1 MRKLKYLLVLLLFSC
16 SYLFA
21 QKSFYWYDGNEAVSY
36 SIAGETAP
44 VVKIALDMF
53 SCDMKLVTGK
63 PALHTASKKAKI
75 IILQLDAL
83 SGNSKV
89 FTELGKLKIPLKEIA
104 SKKDAFY
111 LAVLKKGAERK
122 IYIIGN
128 NGRGTAYGILELSR
142 IAGVSPW
149 VWWGDVTPFKR
160 EQLTIPADFSS
171 FQSPSVEFRG
181 IFLNDE
187 DWSLQPWSWKHFEPS
202 NIPGRI
208 GAKTYKEIFKLLLR
222 LRANAIWPGMH
233 GMTTPFYF
241 VPGAKEIADSCGIV
255 IGTSHC
261 EPMMRNNVGEWNESV
276 RGAYNYKTN
285 KAKVQEYW
293 MERLKDVQKYQNIYT
308 IGMRGIHDGAM
319 EGAETVEE
327 QAILLQQ
334 VIDDQREMLAKFV
347 NKNVEKIPQQF
358 VPYKE
363 VLSVMDK
370 GLKIPDDV
378 TLTWCDDNY
387 GYLTRLSDTEQQ
399 KRSGG
404 AGVYYHLQYWG
415 RPHDYMWLSSIQP
428 GLIYNEM
435 KNAYDS
441 NARKI
446 WIVNVHDMKTAAYDM
461 ELFLDLAWNIDVVSP
476 STINRHIQNWLC
488 REFGNEAGN
497 MLLPAV
503 LEYYRLV
510 AIRKPEFMGWSQVEL
525 DRNRFARGRSPVID
539 TEFSLTEFGGE
550 LDRYLE
556 DFENARK
563 IVLEAEKII
572 APNRKDAF
580 FSHIKYPIL
589 AAAAMSTKMLE
600 AQRAR
605 TIASGNYDEARWTRE
620 TDLMKA
626 CTKSINAYFEIR
638 RLTDYWNN
646 EMACGKWKHSMCFYP
661 RDLFVFFPPTIPI
674 GPTEKEISE
683 FAHLENKK
691 SIPLIQAVN
700 NAIVRNASDYSK
712 AGKGVYFI
720 QALGHSMKAIALPKN
735 TSVTYEFESDW
746 EGEAVLRTAV
756 IPTHPN
762 GKNSDIRFSVSIN
775 GSEPQIRSIKEG
787 FRTESWKQ
795 NVLRGQAIRTTT
807 HKINKGK
814 QTLTITAL
822 DEHVIIDQ
830 WMLDFQKD
838 RKFYVYPV
846 KPNY

>member
-1 MRKLKYLLVLLLFSC
+1 MKKLCTFLPIFLLCFVQLKAS
-16 SYLFA
+16 
-21 QKSFYWYDGNEAVSY
+21 KSFTWYNGTEPVTF

-44 VVKIALDMF
+44 VVKVAAGIFADDM
-53 SCDMKLVTGK
+53 MLVTGK
-63 PALHTASKKAKI
+63 KAIEATANKAKI
-75 IILQLDAL
+75 KIFQLDASPE
-83 SGNSKV
+83 SGSESK
-89 FTELGKLKIPLKEIA
+89 ELRKLKIPVNIIA
-104 SKKDAFY
+104 LKKDAFY
-111 LAVLKKGAERK
+111 IAIKKAGAENS
-122 IYIIGN
+122 IYVVGS
-128 NGRGTAYGILELSR
+128 NGRGAAYGILELSR
-142 IAGVSPW
+142 LAGVSPW
-149 VWWGDVTPFKR
+149 VWWSDTAPFKR
-160 EQLTIPADFSS
+160 DKLTIPADFTT

-187 DWSLQPWSWKHFEPS
+187 DWTLQPWSWKHFELS
-202 NIPGRI
+202 SIPGRI
-208 GAKTYKEIFKLLLR
+208 GAKTYREIFKLLLR

-233 GMTTPFYF
+233 GITTPFYF

-261 EPMMRNNVGEWNESV
+261 EPMMRNNVGEWDEKV
-276 RGAYNYKTN
+276 RGKYNYITN
-285 KAKVQEYW
+285 KQSVIDYW
-293 MERLKDVQKYQNIYT
+293 TERLKEANKYQNIYT
-308 IGMRGIHDGAM
+308 VGMRGIHDGPM
-319 EGAETVEE
+319 EGVNTIEE
-327 QAILLQQ
+327 QTVALQQ
-334 VIDDQREMLAKFV
+334 VIDDQRELLKKHV
-347 NKNVEKIPQQF
+347 NSEVQKIPQQF

-363 VLSVMDK
+363 VLAIMDK
-370 GLKIPDDV
+370 GLKIPEDI

-415 RPHDYMWLSSIQP
+415 RPHDYMWLSSTQP

-435 KNAYDS
+435 KKAYDS

-461 ELFLDLAWNIDVVSP
+461 ELFLDLAWNIEAVSP
-476 STINRHIQNWLC
+476 STINIHIQNWLC

-497 MLLPAV
+497 MLLPAI
-503 LEYYRLV
+503 LEYYRLA

-556 DFENARK
+556 DFENAKK

-572 APNRKDAF
+572 PSNRKDAF
-580 FSHIKYPIL
+580 FSHVKYPVL

-605 TIASGNYDEARWTRE
+605 TIASGNYDEARWNRE

-626 CTKSINAYFEIR
+626 CTKSMNSYFEIR
-638 RLTDYWNN
+638 RLTDFWNN
-646 EMACGKWKHSMCFYP
+646 EMANGKWKYSMCFYP
-661 RDLFVFFPPTIPI
+661 RDLFVFFAPTLPV

-683 FAHLENKK
+683 YAHLENQK
-691 SIPLIQAVN
+691 SIPLHQAVSK
-700 NAIVRNASDYSK
+700 AIVRNACNYSK
-712 AGKGVYFI
+712 AGKGVYTI
-720 QALGHSMKAIALPKN
+720 QALGHSMNAIALPKN
-735 TSVTYEFESDW
+735 ASVTYEFDCDW
-746 EGEAVLRTAV
+746 EGEAILRTAV

-762 GKNSDIRFSVSIN
+762 EKNSDIRFSISIN

-795 NVLRGQAIRTTT
+795 NVLRGQAIRTTS
-807 HKINKGK
+807 HKIFKGR
-814 QTLTITAL
+814 QTVTITAL

-830 WMLDFQKD
+830 WMLDFEPD
-838 RKFYVYPV
+838 RKFYVFPA
-846 KPNY
+846 KPC